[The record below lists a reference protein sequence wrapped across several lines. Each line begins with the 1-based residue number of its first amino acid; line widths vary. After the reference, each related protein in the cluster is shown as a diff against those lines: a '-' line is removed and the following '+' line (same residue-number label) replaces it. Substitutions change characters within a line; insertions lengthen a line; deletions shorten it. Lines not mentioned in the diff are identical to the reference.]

1 MKLVSKLRSP
11 DLGKMVR
18 NPHFWIIISIAMGIT
33 FAYYNWYHQYEWF
46 WYFSVWEF
54 QNDIIGSLYFIPFLY
69 ASIVFWWRGIL
80 VVWPLSILAILPR
93 MVVYSFGFEPL
104 LRNLA
109 LASLPFT
116 LVAVITL
123 EWKWRERQKN
133 SLAERERERQYYTNQ
148 ILKAQEDERRRL
160 AQELHDE
167 TIQELLVVANQAQ
180 SIVQSEESITSAN
193 ANNQASCIRDS
204 ILSVTENLRRMS
216 LDLRPGVL
224 DDLGLVPAVRWLADN
239 LYQENNI
246 ATKVMI
252 NGRARELI
260 PETEVTIFRIVQEA
274 LSNIKYHSQATAA
287 VITLTFAD
295 NSLKVVVEDNGRGFP
310 MKEKV
315 RDFIRKGRLG
325 IIGMRQRAESLNGIF
340 NISSK
345 PDHGTLVSVEI
356 SE

>member
-1 MKLVSKLRSP
+1 MELVSKLRSP

-33 FAYYNWYHQYEWF
+33 FTYYNWYHQYEWF

-93 MVVYSFGFEPL
+93 MVVYSFGLEPL

-133 SLAERERERQYYTNQ
+133 ILAEREQERQYYTNQ
-148 ILKAQEDERRRL
+148 ILKAQEDERRRIAL
-160 AQELHDE
+160 ELHDE
-167 TIQELLVVANQAQ
+167 TIQELLVVANRAQ
-180 SIVQSEESITSAN
+180 SMVPYEERIISAG
-193 ANNQASCIRDS
+193 ADNQAEYIRDS
-204 ILSVTENLRRMS
+204 ILNVTENLRRIS
-216 LDLRPGVL
+216 LDLRPSVL
-224 DDLGLVPAVRWLADN
+224 DNLGLVPALRWLADS
-239 LYQENNI
+239 LYQENKI
-246 ATKVMI
+246 TTKVII
-252 NGRARELI
+252 NGIERKLTS
-260 PETEVTIFRIVQEA
+260 ETEVTIFRIVQEA
-274 LSNIKYHSQATAA
+274 LSNIKYHSQATEV
-287 VITLTFAD
+287 VITLMFTD
-295 NSLKVVVEDNGRGFP
+295 NSLKVMVEDNGRGFP
-310 MKEKV
+310 LNKTVPE
-315 RDFIRKGRLG
+315 FTRKGRLG
-325 IIGMRQRAESLNGIF
+325 IIGMRQRAKSLNGIF

-345 PDHGTLVSVEI
+345 PGHGTMVSVEI